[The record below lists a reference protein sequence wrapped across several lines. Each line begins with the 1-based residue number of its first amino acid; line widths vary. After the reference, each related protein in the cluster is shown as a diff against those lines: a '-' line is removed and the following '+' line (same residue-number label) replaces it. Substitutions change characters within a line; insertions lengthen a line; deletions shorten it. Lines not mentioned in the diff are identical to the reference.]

1 MTDGGIVKVEIVGG
15 SESNSVIIKSSD
27 FAQEPRYFD
36 KSRKDA
42 RQRILSGVIGEA
54 EIRFLP
60 GRFGIEP
67 G

>member
-1 MTDGGIVKVEIVGG
+1 MRNGGIVKVQVVGS
-15 SESNSVIIKSSD
+15 SESNFVIIKTGD

-42 RQRILSGVIGEA
+42 RQRILSGFIGEA
-54 EIRFLP
+54 VIRFLP
-60 GRFGIEP
+60 GRFGIEA